1 MQKQTLAEFTKDI
14 TDTAEAIKPLM
25 VPVSGDSALHFA
37 IKIKEMHLQSCAEPY
52 ASCTQSSVEK

>member
-37 IKIKEMHLQSCAEPY
+37 IKIKE
-52 ASCTQSSVEK
+52 SSVEK